1 MISVHPSRPIAN
13 GICFDDASRVQDE
26 TREHLA
32 MLGMIFVTSFCNPVD
47 GRCYGGTIIAA
58 SAEAAQAVA
67 DRRGLGEVI
76 EGQMVRR
83 ISDAG

>member
-1 MISVHPSRPIAN
+1 MNVHPIRPIAN
-13 GICFDDASRVQDE
+13 GICFDDASRFQDE
-26 TREHLA
+26 TREHLTA
-32 MLGMIFVTSFCNPVD
+32 LGMIFVTSFHNPAD
-47 GRCYGGTIIAA
+47 GRSYGGTIIAA

-67 DRRGLGEVI
+67 DRRGLGEIV